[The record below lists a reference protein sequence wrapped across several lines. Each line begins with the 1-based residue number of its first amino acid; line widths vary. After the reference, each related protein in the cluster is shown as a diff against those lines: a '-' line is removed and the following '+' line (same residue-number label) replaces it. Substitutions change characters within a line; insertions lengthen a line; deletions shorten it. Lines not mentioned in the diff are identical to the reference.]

1 MNRNRHIREAG
12 ISVWPL
18 AAILGALGCTGP
30 SPAEQPLEQPP
41 IIIAHR
47 GASGFLPEHTL
58 AAYAMAYGQG
68 ADYIEQDL
76 VRTRDGAFICRH
88 DIHLEDTTDVAV
100 RFPDRKRPDG
110 RWYAIDF
117 TLEEIRQLRAVE
129 RLPNRFPRETAILT
143 VPTFEEVVLLV
154 RGLNRSTGRR
164 VGVYPELK
172 EPAFHRAEGQ
182 PMEADFLVLADRL
195 GVGNTDCPIF
205 IQCFDPDAI
214 RRLRGELQCRYPL
227 VQLIADHPMMKRLLT
242 PEGLKT
248 VAEAAQAIGPD
259 KKLIEQDPDLVGRAH
274 ALGLKVHP
282 YTFRDDVVAIGY
294 PDITAELEKFFRVY
308 GVDGLFTDF
317 SGTALRVRQAVFG
330 K

>member
-1 MNRNRHIREAG
+1 MNRRRRLRHSG
-12 ISVWPL
+12 I
-18 AAILGALGCTGP
+18 ILGLLVGLLGVATLMRTTV
-30 SPAEQPLEQPP
+30 AEQPLEQTP

-68 ADYIEQDL
+68 ADYIEPDL

-88 DIHLEDTTDVAV
+88 DIHLDDTTDVAV

-129 RLPNRFPRETAILT
+129 RLPNRFPRETVIFT
-143 VPTFEEVVLLV
+143 VPTFEEVVQLV

-172 EPAFHRAEGQ
+172 EPAFHRTEGQ
-182 PMEADFLVLADRL
+182 PMEADFLALAAKL
-195 GVGNTDCPIF
+195 GAGEPDCPMYV
-205 IQCFDPDAI
+205 QCFDPDTV
-214 RRLRGELQCRYPL
+214 RRLHGELQCRYPL
-227 VQLIADHPMMKRLLT
+227 VQLIADHPLMRGLLT

-259 KKLIEQDPDLVGRAH
+259 KKLIEKDPELVSRAH

-282 YTFRDDVVAIGY
+282 YTFRDDDVGEGY
-294 PDITAELEKFFRVY
+294 SDITAELEKFFRVY

-317 SGTALRVRQAVFG
+317 SGTTFRIRQSVFG
-330 K
+330 R